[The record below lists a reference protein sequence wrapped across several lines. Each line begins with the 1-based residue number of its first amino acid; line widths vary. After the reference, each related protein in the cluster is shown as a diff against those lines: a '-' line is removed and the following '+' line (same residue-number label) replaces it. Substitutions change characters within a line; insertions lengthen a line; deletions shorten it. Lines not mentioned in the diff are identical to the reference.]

1 MIFLL
6 DANFP
11 PHLARALQALDQ
23 EDCQFRHSP
32 EEFGPDASD
41 EKIFQAIRDR
51 GWLLITLDAKMARRP
66 AQRRAILDAGLG
78 VFVFTGTSLA
88 QRSFREIASFVLSV
102 ADRILDKAGTTKR
115 PFIWGISDR
124 RVFDRLDT

>member
-23 EDCQFRHSP
+23 EDCQFKHSP
-32 EEFGPDASD
+32 EEFGADASD
-41 EKIFQAIRDR
+41 ETIFQEIRDR

-88 QRSFREIASFVLSV
+88 QRSFREIASFVLGV
-102 ADRILDKAGTTKR
+102 ADAILDKARTTKR

-124 RVFDRLDT
+124 KVFGRLDA